1 MNQFMVN
8 DSVITSKSLLI
19 KDKFVVRSNACVV
32 ATAVVTDTMSMKERI
47 SSNEYNEKQSSINQQ
62 KQSSRE
68 TGVLLPDEV
77 LEDKRLLHNNVSDV
91 WKNKIVNQ
99 K

>member
-19 KDKFVVRSNACVV
+19 KDKFVARSNACVV

-47 SSNEYNEKQSSINQQ
+47 SSNEYNEKQSSINQA
-62 KQSSRE
+62 KAE
-68 TGVLLPDEV
+68 FPGGPVDEV
-77 LEDKRLLHNNVSDV
+77 FEDKRLLHNNVSDV